1 MIEPV
6 KREFLRDTAA
16 RQLREAL
23 AEGLW
28 KEHLPSQAVLC
39 RELHVSRRTVRSALA
54 QLVREKW
61 LRSRG
66 RGLTPAIRRPVRGRS
81 RTRAATVIRYLSP
94 RRAEMNDHSTQVEE
108 NALREHVGRAGFRLE
123 FECHPILYDRF
134 SAKRM
139 KDLAFQPDTA
149 AWVLLNATREIQEW
163 FVSSGLPCV
172 VTGSCHEG
180 VDLPNV
186 EFDYSA
192 GCFHAVHLLAGQ
204 GHRHVVY
211 VTQALLNASEQ
222 SAVRGFL
229 EAANRFPHLQAT
241 VTRHDDTREGICQAL
256 RPLLKGSPKPTGY
269 LVSLAE
275 HTLTTLGFLHS
286 QGVRVPADAS
296 VICCTDSPFLDF
308 HIPSVAQYH
317 IDCVKSGH
325 AVGALAVDVIRHGA
339 GRSRHVKIVPEFV
352 PGQTLVSS
360 SAIRALVK

>member
-1 MIEPV
+1 VIEPV
-6 KREFLRDTAA
+6 RREFLRDAA
-16 RQLREAL
+16 TRQLREAL

-28 KEHLPSQAVLC
+28 QKYLPSEAVLC
-39 RELHVSRRTVRSALA
+39 RELHVSRRTIRLALA

-66 RGLTPAIRRPVRGRS
+66 RGLTLAIRRSVRRRS
-81 RTRAATVIRYLSP
+81 KTRAARVIRYLSP
-94 RRAEMNDHSTQVEE
+94 RPLEMNNHSTQVEE
-108 NALREHVGRAGFRLE
+108 NALREHVERESFRLQYE
-123 FECHPILYDRF
+123 GHPDLYDRF

-139 KDLAFQPDTA
+139 KELAFQPDTA
-149 AWVLLNATREIQEW
+149 AWVLLNTTREIQEW
-163 FVSSGLPCV
+163 FASSGLPCV

-192 GCFHAVHLLAGQ
+192 ACFHAVHLLASR
-204 GHRHVVY
+204 GHEHLVY
-211 VTQALLNASEQ
+211 VIQARLNASDQ

-229 EAANRFPHLQAT
+229 EAANRFPRLKAT
-241 VTRHDDTREGICQAL
+241 VTRHDGTREGICQAL
-256 RPLLKGSPKPTGY
+256 RSLLQGSPKPMGY

-275 HTLTTLGFLHS
+275 HTLTTLGFLQS

-296 VICCTDSPFLDF
+296 VICCIDSPFLDF

-325 AVGALAVDVIRHGA
+325 AVGALAVNVIRHGA

-352 PGQTLVSS
+352 PGQTLAPGSN
-360 SAIRALVK
+360 

>member
-1 MIEPV
+1 MLEVV
-6 KREFLRDTAA
+6 KREFLRDIAA

-23 AEGLW
+23 AEGHW
-28 KEHLPSQAVLC
+28 QAHLPSEAVLC
-39 RELHVSRRTVRSALA
+39 QKLHVSRRTIRSALA

-66 RGLTPAIRRPVRGRS
+66 RGLTLAICRPVRRRN
-81 RTRAATVIRYLSP
+81 RTRPATVIRFLSP

-108 NALREHVGRAGFRLE
+108 NALREYVGRAGFRLE
-123 FECHPILYDRF
+123 FECHPNLYDRF

-149 AWVLLNATREIQEW
+149 AWVLLNATREIQAW
-163 FVSSGLPCV
+163 FVSSGIPCV

-192 GCFHAVHLLAGQ
+192 SCFHAVHLLASQGQ
-204 GHRHVVY
+204 RHVVY
-211 VTQALLNASEQ
+211 VTQAPLNASDQ

-229 EAANRFPHLQAT
+229 EAASRFPHLKAT

-256 RPLLKGSPKPTGY
+256 RSLLRGSPKPTGY
-269 LVSLAE
+269 LVSSAE
-275 HTLTTLGFLHS
+275 HTLTTLGFLQS
-286 QGVRVPADAS
+286 EGVRVPADAS
-296 VICCTDSPFLDF
+296 VICCIDSPFLDYC
-308 HIPSVAQYH
+308 IPSVAQYR

-339 GRSRHVKIVPEFV
+339 GRSRHVKIGPEFV
-352 PGQTLVSS
+352 PGQTLVS
-360 SAIRALVK
+360 AGPVFWEE

>member
-1 MIEPV
+1 MIDPIR
-6 KREFLRDTAA
+6 REFLRDAAA

-28 KEHLPSQAVLC
+28 KEYLPSEAALC
-39 RELHVSRRTVRSALA
+39 QKLHVSRRTIRSALA

-66 RGLTPAIRRPVRGRS
+66 RGLTLAILPPVRRRS
-81 RTRAATVIRYLSP
+81 RARAAKVIRYLSP

-123 FECHPILYDRF
+123 FECHPNLYDRF

-172 VTGSCHEG
+172 VTGACHEG

-186 EFDYSA
+186 EFDYA
-192 GCFHAVHLLAGQ
+192 ANCFHAVHLLAGQ
-204 GHRHVVY
+204 GQGHVVY
-211 VTQALLNASEQ
+211 VTQALLNASDQ

-229 EAANRFPHLQAT
+229 EAANRFPHLKAT
-241 VTRHDDTREGICQAL
+241 VTRHDDAREGICQAL
-256 RPLLKGSPKPTGY
+256 QSLLRVSPKPTGY

-275 HTLTTLGFLHS
+275 HTLTTLGFLQS

-296 VICCTDSPFLDF
+296 VICCIDSPFLDF
-308 HIPSVAQYH
+308 HIPSVAQYR

-325 AVGALAVDVIRHGA
+325 TLGALAVDVIRHGA

-352 PGQTLVSS
+352 PGQTFVSAAKQTLAS
-360 SAIRALVK
+360 